1 MKRKMLPLPFS
12 ILHLSFAIAALYAV
26 PAMTNDKRKMENGK
40 WKMENGKWKYLKIF
54 ASRLSYS
61 TIFPPLPLPT
71 RGPRLSRAGA
81 WSRFATRR
89 PVS

>member
-40 WKMENGKWKYLKIF
+40 WKYLKIF

-81 WSRFATRR
+81 
-89 PVS
+89 